1 MVTHRL
7 RCYRSVLADHVARYR
22 QMALVVGPRQVGK
35 TTTCRTFADRYLD
48 WDVAEHRRLIV
59 AGQQTTAEHCGL
71 HRLSERRPVLVF
83 DELHK
88 YPRWKDFLKGFFD
101 LYADRCHILV
111 TGSSRL
117 DVIRRGGDSLMG
129 RYLSLRMHP
138 FTIAE
143 LGTSGASLPTEPIRS
158 PQRPDEALWE
168 ALQTFGGFPEP
179 LLLGD
184 ERFARRWRSLRREQL
199 FREDLRDLTRIRDLA
214 LLEVMGELLAE
225 RSGERLV
232 LSNLAAEV
240 QVSSPTAKLWLESLC
255 ALHYGFVVRP
265 WHRNLGKMLR
275 KEPKWFLRDWAGIQD
290 PGRRSETFI
299 ACHLLKA
306 VEGWTDLG
314 LGDFELRYLR
324 DTRQREVDFCIV
336 RDGRP
341 WCLIEVKHGDGSLS
355 PHLAYFQRL
364 TGAPHALQVS
374 MSAPYVDADCFAQEA
389 PTVVPARSLLSQLL

>member
-1 MVTHRL
+1 MTARRL
-7 RCYRSVLADHVARYR
+7 PYLFALALAVLACIGCAGRT
-22 QMALVVGPRQVGK
+22 AGPRGG
-35 TTTCRTFADRYLD
+35 FLHEH
-48 WDVAEHRRLIV
+48 AEL
-59 AGQQTTAEHCGL
+59 TA
-71 HRLSERRPVLVF
+71 RRPAGPGHPGSPAVIHACTIV
-83 DELHK
+83 
-88 YPRWKDFLKGFFD
+88 P
-101 LYADRCHILV
+101 DR
-111 TGSSRL
+111 
-117 DVIRRGGDSLMG
+117 
-129 RYLSLRMHP
+129 P
-138 FTIAE
+138 FIE
-143 LGTSGASLPTEPIRS
+143 
-158 PQRPDEALWE
+158 
-168 ALQTFGGFPEP
+168 
-179 LLLGD
+179 
-184 ERFARRWRSLRREQL
+184 
-199 FREDLRDLTRIRDLA
+199 
-214 LLEVMGELLAE
+214 
-225 RSGERLV
+225 LV
-232 LSNLAAEV
+232 LSFNADVPPGTGLAAEV
-240 QVSSPTAKLWLESLC
+240 HVSSPTAKLWLESLC

-299 ACHLLKA
+299 ACHLLQA